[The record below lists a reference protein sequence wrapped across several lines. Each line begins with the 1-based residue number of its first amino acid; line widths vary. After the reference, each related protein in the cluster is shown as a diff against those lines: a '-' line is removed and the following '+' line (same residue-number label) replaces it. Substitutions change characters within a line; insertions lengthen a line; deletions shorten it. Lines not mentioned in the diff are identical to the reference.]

1 MDMLQ
6 MILVFVVGIGVGFVF
21 AGSTLAQ
28 RLGLAG
34 RRDDVKALALE
45 VLQETSSQTRQMLD
59 ETGKTTKTALD
70 DTVVRIQHEVQS
82 LTNKVNTLENS
93 QMSKMGELT
102 GKIQEVLRLGEDY
115 NKATLQLKSV
125 WGGSKTVGD
134 WGERNLSEL
143 VKLSGMTEYVSF
155 ATQVQ
160 YAVTDEEEKR
170 SSLRPDMTIYCA
182 DGTKIFV
189 DSKLV
194 IKAYLDAIE
203 KGAQADERT
212 RYAKQHYEHM
222 RKHVSDLAEK
232 SYHTNIPN
240 SVPFTVM
247 YVFSDVCLSF
257 AEEGRGSNESI
268 SQFAMQK
275 KIIIVTPTTLFSLL
289 NVIYENWRQWSEF
302 AAIDELMKQVTQ
314 LGKQLDKFVVELTKH
329 NKAMG
334 ELYGSYNRMHKVW
347 NDDVVVSL
355 VKVNELRA
363 QTITQT
369 EQIQIPTTVAT
380 FMRQQKR
387 YLEDDARTTE

>member
-70 DTVVRIQHEVQS
+70 DTVVRIQNEVQS
-82 LTNKVNTLENS
+82 LTNKVNTLENN

-125 WGGSKTVGD
+125 WGGSRTVGD

-182 DGTKIFV
+182 DGTQIFV

-212 RYAKQHYEHM
+212 RYAKQHYDHM

-314 LGKQLDKFVVELTKH
+314 LGKQLDKFIVELTKH

>member
-45 VLQETSSQTRQMLD
+45 VLQETSLQTRQMLD

-70 DTVVRIQHEVQS
+70 DTVVRIQSEMQS
-82 LTNKVNTLENS
+82 LTNKVNTLENN

-212 RYAKQHYEHM
+212 RCAKQHYEHM

-232 SYHTNIPN
+232 SYHTTIPN

-314 LGKQLDKFVVELTKH
+314 LGKQLDKFIVELTKH

>member
-70 DTVVRIQHEVQS
+70 DTVVRIQNEVQS
-82 LTNKVNTLENS
+82 LTNKVNTLENN

>member
-1 MDMLQ
+1 MDILQ

-21 AGSTLAQ
+21 AGSALAQ

-70 DTVVRIQHEVQS
+70 DTVVRIQSEMQS
-82 LTNKVNTLENS
+82 LANKVNTLENN

-125 WGGSKTVGD
+125 WGGARSVGD

-160 YAVTDEEEKR
+160 HAKPEEHEQG
-170 SSLRPDMTIYCA
+170 SLRPDMTIYCA
-182 DGTKIFV
+182 DGTQIFV

-194 IKAYLDAIE
+194 IKAYLEAIE
-203 KGAQADERT
+203 KGAQADERKD
-212 RYAKQHYEHM
+212 YARKHYEHM

-257 AEEGRGSNESI
+257 AEEGRGTKESI

-275 KIIIVTPTTLFSLL
+275 KSHYCDTHYALF
-289 NVIYENWRQWSEF
+289 IAECD
-302 AAIDELMKQVTQ
+302 I
-314 LGKQLDKFVVELTKH
+314 
-329 NKAMG
+329 
-334 ELYGSYNRMHKVW
+334 
-347 NDDVVVSL
+347 
-355 VKVNELRA
+355 
-363 QTITQT
+363 
-369 EQIQIPTTVAT
+369 
-380 FMRQQKR
+380 
-387 YLEDDARTTE
+387 